1 MAGVSLNGNFITP
14 SPASSAR
21 RGAPSERGG
30 FYSGRYS
37 ELIAFTENRTQSAF
51 LAFKALMGNHVAA
64 VWADYP
70 TVVSQL
76 QSGTL
81 RGLVTT
87 SHARIETL
95 PDVPTLGE
103 TGVSKYEAE
112 ILE

>member
-1 MAGVSLNGNFITP
+1 HPFHTAMEVFRPAPNITIP
-14 SPASSAR
+14 SVPSGGTAPA
-21 RGAPSERGG
+21 
-30 FYSGRYS
+30 
-37 ELIAFTENRTQSAF
+37 IN
-51 LAFKALMGNHVAA
+51 ALMGNHVAA

-87 SHARIETL
+87 SKARIETL

-103 TGVSKYEAE
+103 TGISKYEAE
-112 ILE
+112 IFYGIVAPAKTPTDA